1 MTTPVSLSQV
11 EKKTIESILTNK
23 KEEGKLITKVTILNE
38 KKKKLEIKTLILSSN
53 RIFLFTD
60 SKGKLSA
67 EHHYLEI
74 TEIASQSEN
83 DVTIKFKNQNVMKMN
98 LDASEVLKTLYG
110 TLMSTFPGIKIG
122 KTIIFNITPASRIP
136 SIFQA
141 TSFKDIQ
148 GCGSFNLTYRSVCD
162 HLGVQPLS
170 SILWDIENLY
180 PFNQVREFNLAE
192 IYQYSFTDL
201 KAILL
206 SLSYNTYFQS
216 FQSNGKLSNEDL
228 NLLAEVFKE
237 NSSLQQL
244 TITNSQASKEPIIT
258 LLQNVAENKALHLSH
273 INLNNNSLENKGIL
287 TLGSSIQ
294 TFSNGLTYL
303 NIENTSC
310 SGKGLEAMFGCLT
323 ANNVVCGS
331 MTHLNISNNK
341 LESYGTSGLCKFLSK
356 ATALQQLLMSNTS
369 PVYSFLKT
377 SSSSI
382 QTIDFSG
389 NKSTTTKEGVIDILS
404 FFKQMSHLQTVNLSR
419 IQTTPDDL
427 KLLFSPATSLLK
439 CSSVDLSENDLGDG
453 GIIKLCEIMYPNSNL
468 HHLSID
474 GNFKTKSKLRA
485 RAIEAL
491 INLIDDNTSIES
503 LSLASG
509 SGKYQLKGDL
519 MPLLLSLLKNQSLVK
534 LDISGNG
541 IGDSGALA
549 VSKILWKNQTLKSL
563 KCDGND
569 FSYTALKMIKCS
581 IRRNEKS
588 LTILQLPLSD
598 ISTIL
603 KNDSNGS
610 SHEKILKTIQDI
622 QTSIVINYPN
632 NIHPIDTSSGGLTPT
647 KQPSIGSLAGVIKK
661 PPIGPPS
668 TPTKSSNPGF
678 QTLPKRPTRGPLYP
692 GRATG
697 GALTLTDKAQINAS
711 TIELPPLVSRS
722 IDLLMEQGI
731 SSVGIFRT
739 CASAT
744 ALKKIKTRF
753 ESGEDIDLKAENIDV
768 DTVAGVLK
776 SYFRELPNPIFPE
789 NLHEYFFQAMRLPS
803 KEETIQ
809 SLKDIIDQLSPL
821 ECKMIKKLFHLLHL
835 ISLEKDVNMMSP
847 ENIAICWAPTFFR
860 SFASEL
866 LPINSFM
873 IVNYFDIFDP
883 ENKPVSSDNSGDA
896 DTDSTQSTCT
906 TTSNNLVATSLSSPI
921 SPSTTPTKSIDNVLH
936 TTVEVSR
943 SPNHER
949 AHTVGPMTS
958 KRPISNSLNNNG
970 VSSNTPPLPNN
981 VTPHHNTM
989 PSRPSASPIKR
1000 PPSMGGSL
1008 SNFAGIPLSNHSSSG
1023 QLNNNNNNSN
1033 NNTTSNSSNSSS
1045 GKSSSNPSPIP
1056 TPPDSPSMS
1065 YIGDGKSTLRSKRFS
1080 RVNRVSY
1087 SPVLP
1092 RAWTNESRTVS
1103 SLFQDDLDSNS
1114 DSSGPS
1120 L

>member
-53 RIFLFTD
+53 RVFLFTD

-98 LDASEVLKTLYG
+98 LDATEVLKTLYG
-110 TLMSTFPGIKIG
+110 TFMSTYPGIKIG
-122 KTIIFNITPASRIP
+122 KTIIFNITPVSRIP

-237 NSSLQQL
+237 NTSLQQL

-258 LLQNVAENKALHLSH
+258 LLQNVAENKGLHLSH

-323 ANNVVCGS
+323 VNNSVCSS
-331 MTHLNISNNK
+331 MTYLNISNNK
-341 LESYGTSGLCKFLSK
+341 LENYGTTGLCKFLSK
-356 ATALQQLLMSNTS
+356 ATALQQLLMSNTG
-369 PVYSFLKT
+369 PVYSCLKT

-382 QTIDFSG
+382 QSLDFSG
-389 NKSTTTKEGVIDILS
+389 NKSTTTKEGVIDLLS
-404 FFKQMSHLQTVNLSR
+404 FFKQMSHLQSVNLSR

-474 GNFKTKSKLRA
+474 GNFKTRSKLRA

-569 FSYTALKMIKCS
+569 FSYTALKMIKSS

-588 LTILQLPLSD
+588 LTILPLPLGD

-603 KNDSNGS
+603 KNDNGS
-610 SHEKILKTIQDI
+610 LTNEKIIKTIQDI
-622 QTSIVINYPN
+622 QISIVTNYPN
-632 NIHPIDTSSGGLTPT
+632 NIHPIDTNSSGGLTPT
-647 KQPSIGSLAGVIKK
+647 KQPSMGSLGSIKK
-661 PPIGPPS
+661 PIGQPS
-668 TPTKSSNPGF
+668 TPSKGTNPGF

-692 GRATG
+692 GRTTAP
-697 GALTLTDKAQINAS
+697 ALTDKAQINAA

-722 IDLLMEQGI
+722 IDLLLEQGI

-753 ESGEDIDLKAENIDV
+753 ESGEDIDLKAENVDV

-789 NLHEYFFQAMRLPS
+789 NLHESFFQAMRQPS
-803 KEETIQ
+803 HEEKIQ
-809 SLKDIIDQLSPL
+809 SLKEIIDQLSPL

-883 ENKPVSSDNSGDA
+883 ENKPASSDNSGDA
-896 DTDSTQSTCT
+896 ETDSTTQSTST
-906 TTSNNLVATSLSSPI
+906 NNLAASLSSPI
-921 SPSTTPTKSIDNVLH
+921 SPSTTPTKSTNGDDVLH

-943 SPNHER
+943 SPTHER
-949 AHTVGPMTS
+949 AHTVGPTTT
-958 KRPISNSLNNNG
+958 KRPLSNSLNNN
-970 VSSNTPPLPNN
+970 VSANTPPLSN

-1000 PPSMGGSL
+1000 PPTMGGSL
-1008 SNFAGIPLSNHSSSG
+1008 SNFAGIPLSSHSNS
-1023 QLNNNNNNSN
+1023 QSN
-1033 NNTTSNSSNSSS
+1033 NDNNTTTSNSSSSSS
-1045 GKSSSNPSPIP
+1045 GKSSSSPSPTP

-1080 RVNRVSY
+1080 RVSRISY

>member
-110 TLMSTFPGIKIG
+110 TFMSTFPGIKIG
-122 KTIIFNITPASRIP
+122 KTIIFNITPVSRIP

-141 TSFKDIQ
+141 TAFKDIQ

-162 HLGVQPLS
+162 HIGVQPLS

-237 NSSLQQL
+237 NTSLQQL

-258 LLQNVAENKALHLSH
+258 LLQNVAENKGLHLSH

-310 SGKGLEAMFGCLT
+310 SGKGLEAMFGCL
-323 ANNVVCGS
+323 AVNSVVCGS

-341 LESYGTSGLCKFLSK
+341 LENYGTTGLCKFLSK

-369 PVYSFLKT
+369 PVYSCLKT

-382 QTIDFSG
+382 QTLDFSG

-404 FFKQMSHLQTVNLSR
+404 FFKQMPQLQSVNLSR

-439 CSSVDLSENDLGDG
+439 CSSVDLSENDLGDS

-474 GNFKTKSKLRA
+474 GNFKTRTKLRA

-503 LSLASG
+503 LSMASG
-509 SGKYQLKGDL
+509 SGKYQLKNDL

-569 FSYTALKMIKCS
+569 FSYTALKMIKSS

-588 LTILQLPLSD
+588 LTILPLPLSD

-603 KNDSNGS
+603 KNDNNGS
-610 SHEKILKTIQDI
+610 LSHEKIIKTIQDI
-622 QTSIVINYPN
+622 QTSIITNYPN

-647 KQPSIGSLAGVIKK
+647 KQPSSSSLGGGSVKK
-661 PPIGPPS
+661 SIGPPS
-668 TPTKSSNPGF
+668 TPTKSANPGF

-692 GRATG
+692 GRAT
-697 GALTLTDKAQINAS
+697 ASVSSDKAQTNA
-711 TIELPPLVSRS
+711 TIIELPPLVSRS

-753 ESGEDIDLKAENIDV
+753 EAGEDIDLKAENIDV

-789 NLHEYFFQAMRLPS
+789 NLHESFYQAMRQPS
-803 KEETIQ
+803 NEEKMQ
-809 SLKDIIDQLSPL
+809 SLKEIIDQLSPL

-873 IVNYFDIFDP
+873 IVNYYDIFDP
-883 ENKPVSSDNSGDA
+883 ENKPISSDNSGDA
-896 DTDSTQSTCT
+896 ESDSTQSTS
-906 TTSNNLVATSLSSPI
+906 TTSNNLASSLSSPI
-921 SPSTTPTKSIDNVLH
+921 SPSTTPTKSTGSGDVLH

-949 AHTVGPMTS
+949 AHTVGPTTTT
-958 KRPISNSLNNNG
+958 KRPLSNSLNNNG
-970 VSSNTPPLPNN
+970 VSANTPPLPNN

-1000 PPSMGGSL
+1000 PPTMGGSL
-1008 SNFAGIPLSNHSSSG
+1008 SNFAGIPLSSHSSGS
-1023 QLNNNNNNSN
+1023 QSN

-1045 GKSSSNPSPIP
+1045 GKSSSNPSPTP

>member
-1 MTTPVSLSQV
+1 MATPVSLSQV

-23 KEEGKLITKVTILNE
+23 KEEGKLITKCTILNE

-67 EHHYLEI
+67 EHHYLDI
-74 TEIASQSEN
+74 TEISSQSEN
-83 DVTIKFKNQNVMKMN
+83 DVTIKFKNQSMMKMN
-98 LDASEVLKTLYG
+98 LDASEVLKTLYSI
-110 TLMSTFPGIKIG
+110 LMSTFPGIKIG
-122 KTIIFNITPASRIP
+122 KTIIFNITPVNRIA

-162 HLGVQPLS
+162 HIGVQPLS

-206 SLSYNTYFQS
+206 SLSYNTYFHS

-237 NSSLQQL
+237 NTSLQQL

-258 LLQNVAENKALHLSH
+258 LLQNVAENKGLHLNY

-294 TFSNGLTYL
+294 TFSSGLTYL

-310 SGKGLEAMFGCLT
+310 SGKGLEAMFSCL
-323 ANNVVCGS
+323 AVNSVVCGS
-331 MTHLNISNNK
+331 MTYLNISNNK
-341 LESYGTSGLCKFLSK
+341 LESYGTTGLCRFLSK
-356 ATALQQLLMSNTS
+356 ATALQQLIISNTS
-369 PVYSFLKT
+369 PVYSCLKT

-382 QTIDFSG
+382 QILDFSG

-404 FFKQMSHLQTVNLSR
+404 FFKQMSQLQNVNLSR
-419 IQTTPDDL
+419 IQTTADDL

-439 CSSVDLSENDLGDG
+439 CANVDLSENDLGDS

-468 HHLSID
+468 RHLSID
-474 GNFKTKSKLRA
+474 GNFKTRTKLRA

-509 SGKYQLKGDL
+509 SGKYQLKSDL

-534 LDISGNG
+534 LDVSGNG

-549 VSKILWKNQTLKSL
+549 ISKILWKNQTLKSL

-569 FSYTALKMIKCS
+569 FSYTALKMIKSS
-581 IRRNEKS
+581 IKRNEKS
-588 LTILQLPLSD
+588 LTILPLPLSD
-598 ISTIL
+598 IATIL
-603 KNDSNGS
+603 KNDNGS
-610 SHEKILKTIQDI
+610 LSHEKIIKTIQDL
-622 QTSIVINYPN
+622 QNSIVNNYPN
-632 NIHPIDTSSGGLTPT
+632 NIQPIDISSGGLTPT
-647 KQPSIGSLAGVIKK
+647 KQQPGSSSGVIKK
-661 PPIGPPS
+661 PIGPPS
-668 TPTKSSNPGF
+668 TPTKNSNPGF

-692 GRATG
+692 GRAITP
-697 GALTLTDKAQINAS
+697 ASTDKAQTNAA
-711 TIELPPLVSRS
+711 TIELPSLVSRS
-722 IDLLMEQGI
+722 IDLLIEQGI

-753 ESGEDIDLKAENIDV
+753 EAGEDVDLKAEGVDV

-776 SYFRELPNPIFPE
+776 SYFRELPIPIFPE
-789 NLHEYFFQAMRLPS
+789 NLHESFYQAMRQPS
-803 KEETIQ
+803 NEERIQ
-809 SLKDIIDQLSPL
+809 SLKEIIDQLSPL

-883 ENKPVSSDNSGDA
+883 ENKPISSDNSGDA
-896 DTDSTQSTCT
+896 ETDSTV
-906 TTSNNLVATSLSSPI
+906 TSNSSLAASLSSPI
-921 SPSTTPTKSIDNVLH
+921 SPSTTPTKSNGASDNVLH
-936 TTVEVSR
+936 TTVQVSR
-943 SPNHER
+943 SPSHER
-949 AHTVGPMTS
+949 SHTVGPTTT
-958 KRPISNSLNNNG
+958 KRPDNN
-970 VSSNTPPLPNN
+970 VSGNTPPLSN
-981 VTPHHNTM
+981 VAPHHNTM

-1000 PPSMGGSL
+1000 PPTMGGSL
-1008 SNFAGIPLSNHSSSG
+1008 STFAGIPLSAHTSS
-1023 QLNNNNNNSN
+1023 NSL
-1033 NNTTSNSSNSSS
+1033 NTTSTSNSSSNSSS
-1045 GKSSSNPSPIP
+1045 GKSSSNPSPTP

-1114 DSSGPS
+1114 DSSSSGPS